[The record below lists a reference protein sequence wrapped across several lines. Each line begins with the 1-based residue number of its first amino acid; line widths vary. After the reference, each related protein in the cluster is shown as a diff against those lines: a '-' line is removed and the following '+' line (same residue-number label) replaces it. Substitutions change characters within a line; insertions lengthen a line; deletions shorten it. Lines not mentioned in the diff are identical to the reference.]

1 MWALTCICRVRNHAL
16 LIIHEW
22 LLMQK
27 KQIFEFKCHSL
38 ASQDGFV
45 KELLFLSVLICHRI
59 MFTLMILT
67 VDDTWALP
75 SVGSSYFTSPNPN
88 HQPPPAFFSVFTT
101 TQEDIS
107 LLLHIFYKLDSSFTP
122 QPSPALPNTPWFI
135 LPMIYDL
142 SECREYCRQPR
153 YSFIHVGILQIK

>member
-88 HQPPPAFFSVFTT
+88 HQPPPAFFLYLQPPRRTFLYYCTFFINWTAV
-101 TQEDIS
+101 S
-107 LLLHIFYKLDSSFTP
+107 LLNPLLHSQTHLDLYFLWFTIC
-122 QPSPALPNTPWFI
+122 QNAGSTAVNRVIHLYM
-135 LPMIYDL
+135 LV
-142 SECREYCRQPR
+142 YCR
-153 YSFIHVGILQIK
+153 